1 MKSVIPLVVAAL
13 VAVPAL
19 QAQDQSKPAPAK
31 ASDAPA
37 KTPNA
42 PAEAPAAGTVTKQ
55 DKGYFIGRIIG
66 GQLKEQGADVDLD
79 SLAAA
84 IKEVFEDKP
93 MRFDDVK
100 IEAVQIALQADM
112 QARQQKAMAERAA
125 GGEKAKADGAK
136 FLAENGKRKEVTTTK
151 SGLQYEVLK
160 AAEGPKPKVTDT
172 VSVHYKGTLINGK
185 EFDSSY
191 SRGQP
196 ASFPL
201 QGVIPGWTEALQLM
215 NVGSK
220 YKLFLPSN
228 IAYGENGSG
237 PDIGPNETLVFEV
250 ELLKIGE

>member
-1 MKSVIPLVVAAL
+1 MMKSLIPLTVAAL
-13 VAVPAL
+13 VAVPSL
-19 QAQDQSKPAPAK
+19 HAQEQPKPAA
-31 ASDAPA
+31 A
-37 KTPNA
+37 
-42 PAEAPAAGTVTKQ
+42 APAAATTPAAAVPGAVTKQ

-66 GQLKEQGADVDLD
+66 GQLKEQGAEIDLEA
-79 SLAAA
+79 LTGA
-84 IKEVFEDKP
+84 IKEVFEGKL
-93 MRFDDVK
+93 MKFDDVK
-100 IEAVQIALQADM
+100 LEAIQMALQADM
-112 QARQQKAMAERAA
+112 QAQQQKAMADRAA
-125 GGEKAKADGAK
+125 GGDKAKADGAK

-191 SRGQP
+191 KRGQP

-220 YKLFLPSN
+220 YKLVLPSN

-237 PDIGPNETLVFEV
+237 PDIGPNETLIFEV

>member
-1 MKSVIPLVVAAL
+1 MKSIIPLAVAAL
-13 VAVPAL
+13 VAVPSL
-19 QAQDQSKPAPAK
+19 QAQDQPKPA
-31 ASDAPA
+31 DAA
-37 KTPNA
+37 
-42 PAEAPAAGTVTKQ
+42 APAASAVTKQ

-79 SLAAA
+79 SLGAA

-93 MRFDDVK
+93 MKFDDKK
-100 IEAVQIALQADM
+100 IEAVQTALQSDM

-125 GGEKAKADGAK
+125 GGEKAKTDGAK
-136 FLAENGKRKEVTTTK
+136 FLADNGKREGVTTTK

-172 VSVHYKGTLINGK
+172 VSVHYKGTLLNGK

-215 NVGSK
+215 SVGSK
-220 YKLFLPSN
+220 YKLFLPST

-237 PDIGPNETLVFEV
+237 PDIGPNETLIFEV